1 MTVWLVCVALIFVE
15 TRFVLCNL
23 IRRYF
28 DRQTAAVAA
37 TAAAVAAA
45 AFVIL
50 IIHFERTQRSVSAI
64 DRSFL

>member
-37 TAAAVAAA
+37 AAA